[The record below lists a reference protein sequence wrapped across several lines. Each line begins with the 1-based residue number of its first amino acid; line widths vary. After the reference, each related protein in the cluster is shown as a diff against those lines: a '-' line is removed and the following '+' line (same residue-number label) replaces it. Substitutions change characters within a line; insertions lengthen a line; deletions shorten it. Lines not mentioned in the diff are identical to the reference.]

1 MNYDN
6 VPCIE
11 LYPNMNYK
19 NTEYQDEKKKIA
31 EKIKEITLIW
41 KITYD
46 ERCES

>member
-1 MNYDN
+1 MNYDIY

-31 EKIKEITLIW
+31 EKI
-41 KITYD
+41 
-46 ERCES
+46 R